1 MHVATIGR
9 GRRTMPAVPPRSPA
23 LLDEAALMAWFS
35 AAAAGDRIEYWR
47 GYLAIDAN
55 PTGSKLVPEDRRT
68 LGRVAAR
75 AFRLAEQGKAH
86 LIQKRHSD
94 ADYSY
99 LLVVRPRP
107 RPVRAR
113 FASAVFGTASEFTPA
128 NLTIPHRILEVA

>member
-1 MHVATIGR
+1 MHVATTGR
-9 GRRTMPAVPPRSPA
+9 GRRTVPTALPRSSA
-23 LLDEAALMAWFS
+23 LLDEAALTAWFS
-35 AAAAGDRIEYWR
+35 AAATGDRIEYWR

-55 PTGSKLVPEDRRT
+55 PTGSKLESEDRRT

-86 LIQKRHSD
+86 LVQRRHGD

-113 FASAVFGTASEFTPA
+113 FASVVFSTASELTPA
-128 NLTIPHRILEVA
+128 NLAIPHRIMEVT

>member
-1 MHVATIGR
+1 MQKLI
-9 GRRTMPAVPPRSPA
+9 PAPVHRPTVPM
-23 LLDEAALMAWFS
+23 LDEAALMAWLGT
-35 AAAAGDRIEYWR
+35 AASGDRIEYWR
-47 GYLAIDAN
+47 GFLAVDASAIA
-55 PTGSKLVPEDRRT
+55 SKLEADDRRQ

-86 LIQKRHSD
+86 LVQRRHGE

-113 FASAVFGTASEFTPA
+113 FASAVFGTASAPTPA
-128 NLTIPHRILEVA
+128 ITHRTLEVA

>member
-1 MHVATIGR
+1 MHVATSGR
-9 GRRTMPAVPPRSPA
+9 GRRTMPAVPPRSST
-23 LLDEAALMAWFS
+23 LLDEAALTAWFS

-55 PTGSKLVPEDRRT
+55 PTGSKLESDDRRL

-75 AFRLAEQGKAH
+75 AFRLAEEGKAH
-86 LIQKRHSD
+86 LVQRRHGE

-107 RPVRAR
+107 RSRRAS
-113 FASAVFGTASEFTPA
+113 FAKPVFGMAGAITPA
-128 NLTIPHRILEVA
+128 IPHRTLEVA

>member
-1 MHVATIGR
+1 
-9 GRRTMPAVPPRSPA
+9 MPMVEWTPAIPPSCQP
-23 LLDEAALMAWFS
+23 LTEPVLTAWLG

-55 PTGSKLVPEDRRT
+55 PTGSKLDPEDRRQ

-86 LIQKRHSD
+86 LVQRRHG
-94 ADYSY
+94 AGDYSY

-113 FASAVFGTASEFTPA
+113 FTSAVFGTAGAITPA
-128 NLTIPHRILEVA
+128 IPHRILEVA

>member
-9 GRRTMPAVPPRSPA
+9 GRRTMPAVPPCSSA
-23 LLDEAALMAWFS
+23 LLDEAALTAWFS

-47 GYLAIDAN
+47 GFLAVDAN
-55 PTGSKLVPEDRRT
+55 PTGSKLEPDDRRQ

-113 FASAVFGTASEFTPA
+113 FASAVVSTAGAITPA
-128 NLTIPHRILEVA
+128 IPHSTLEVA

>member
-1 MHVATIGR
+1 MPMIEWRPTIPSSCHPL
-9 GRRTMPAVPPRSPA
+9 TESA
-23 LLDEAALMAWFS
+23 LTAWLG

-55 PTGSKLVPEDRRT
+55 ASESSLAPDDRRE

-86 LIQKRHSD
+86 LVQRRHGE

-107 RPVRAR
+107 RPVQAR
-113 FASAVFGTASEFTPA
+113 FTSAVFGTPGAITPA
-128 NLTIPHRILEVA
+128 IPHPILEVA

>member
-9 GRRTMPAVPPRSPA
+9 GRRTMPAVPPCSSV
-23 LLDEAALMAWFS
+23 LLDEAALTAWFS

-47 GYLAIDAN
+47 GFLAVDAN
-55 PTGSKLVPEDRRT
+55 PTGSKLEPDDRRQ
-68 LGRVAAR
+68 LGRIAAR
-75 AFRLAEQGKAH
+75 AYRLAEQGKAH

-107 RPVRAR
+107 RSVRAR
-113 FASAVFGTASEFTPA
+113 FANAVVSTAGAITQA
-128 NLTIPHRILEVA
+128 IPHSTLEVA

>member
-1 MHVATIGR
+1 MQKLIPTPVHRPT
-9 GRRTMPAVPPRSPA
+9 VPM
-23 LLDEAALMAWFS
+23 LDEAALMAWLGT
-35 AAAAGDRIEYWR
+35 AASGDRIEYWR
-47 GYLAIDAN
+47 GFLAVDASAIA
-55 PTGSKLVPEDRRT
+55 SKLEADDRRQ

-86 LIQKRHSD
+86 LVQRRHGE

-113 FASAVFGTASEFTPA
+113 FASAVFGIASATNPA
-128 NLTIPHRILEVA
+128 IPHRTLEVA